1 MVSRVESGTLIYYQ
15 LYELNAVLRFNSSPI
30 TIGLRY
36 FLLILGN
43 ERTLTN
49 EENVWKSLVLDA
61 KKRQC
66 FFSADED
73 KELAKSIWD
82 TKKEL
87 DKLDDLLNAD
97 NFFFKNSRWK
107 VLFSD
112 SFLKSFKKLRS
123 KQTKKL
129 VLDLLLKLSTGWKPK
144 RMKEKN
150 IMPPEDVPKLVKR
163 LDNIFGS
170 YTDEFISRCSEKC
183 LEGIICGGNIS
194 AERNSIEEDIVDVDT
209 SIQFKNT
216 PDSFMNLPI
225 DSYPLVITFQKF
237 LMMLDGTVGISYLE
251 RFSDLSS
258 DAKNLSARSVA
269 LETFI
274 RKKEVTYDRFDSL
287 YWLHFNSQYTKKLD
301 SSRVFTEI
309 ISHIKGGMQ
318 GVESSDGKLSR
329 EEYLS
334 LSENQGS
341 SLTRPKREII
351 HDVYQSYEKMKNDKG
366 DFDLADIVIYLHRRL
381 KMNKYEGDKMHFL
394 YIDEVQ
400 DLTMTQIALFKYVCQ
415 NVEEGFVFCGAT
427 AQTIAR
433 GLDFRFQDIKSLFY
447 MKFVLESKGNTY
459 NQGKVKGKISE
470 TFLLSRNFH
479 THAGV
484 LKLSQSTIELL
495 FDYVGKKALVL
506 TILDCKG
513 LEFQDVLL
521 YNFFDSSPLKN
532 RGRVIYEYMKEQD
545 MLEPTE
551 HKSYPNFRDSKHNL
565 LSSELKQLYVA
576 ITLTRQIVDM

>member
-1 MVSRVESGTLIYYQ
+1 MAVKETYGINSAAIPC
-15 LYELNAVLRFNSSPI
+15 LNH
-30 TIGLRY
+30 
-36 FLLILGN
+36 
-43 ERTLTN
+43 
-49 EENVWKSLVLDA
+49 
-61 KKRQC
+61 
-66 FFSADED
+66 D
-73 KELAKSIWD
+73 KEY
-82 TKKEL
+82 KENSTMN
-87 DKLDDLLNAD
+87 DRPVLLQ
-97 NFFFKNSRWK
+97 
-107 VLFSD
+107 LFVTVS
-112 SFLKSFKKLRS
+112 
-123 KQTKKL
+123 
-129 VLDLLLKLSTGWKPK
+129 
-144 RMKEKN
+144 
-150 IMPPEDVPKLVKR
+150 PKLCQAVKHHVVR
-163 LDNIFGS
+163 LK
-170 YTDEFISRCSEKC
+170 R
-183 LEGIICGGNIS
+183 IICGGNIS

-495 FDYVGKKALVL
+495 FR
-506 TILDCKG
+506 
-513 LEFQDVLL
+513 
-521 YNFFDSSPLKN
+521 FFPSF
-532 RGRVIYEYMKEQD
+532 Y
-545 MLEPTE
+545 
-551 HKSYPNFRDSKHNL
+551 
-565 LSSELKQLYVA
+565 
-576 ITLTRQIVDM
+576 

>member
-1 MVSRVESGTLIYYQ
+1 
-15 LYELNAVLRFNSSPI
+15 
-30 TIGLRY
+30 
-36 FLLILGN
+36 
-43 ERTLTN
+43 
-49 EENVWKSLVLDA
+49 
-61 KKRQC
+61 
-66 FFSADED
+66 
-73 KELAKSIWD
+73 
-82 TKKEL
+82 
-87 DKLDDLLNAD
+87 
-97 NFFFKNSRWK
+97 
-107 VLFSD
+107 
-112 SFLKSFKKLRS
+112 
-123 KQTKKL
+123 
-129 VLDLLLKLSTGWKPK
+129 
-144 RMKEKN
+144 
-150 IMPPEDVPKLVKR
+150 MPPEDVPKLVKR

-183 LEGIICGGNIS
+183 LEGWERSVEITKFKTLDNNGNEAELGGCDQRIYVENSKVEESLLLMKFYSLSSVVYICIGSLWYRKTTVLTVKLFQKEYKHHMAVKETYGINSAAIPCLNHDKEYKENSTMNDRPVLLQLFVTVSPKLCQAVKHHVVRLKRIICGGNIS

-495 FDYVGKKALVL
+495 FR
-506 TILDCKG
+506 
-513 LEFQDVLL
+513 
-521 YNFFDSSPLKN
+521 FFPSF
-532 RGRVIYEYMKEQD
+532 Y
-545 MLEPTE
+545 
-551 HKSYPNFRDSKHNL
+551 
-565 LSSELKQLYVA
+565 
-576 ITLTRQIVDM
+576 